1 MKTTLLTAL
10 TMTVLIG
17 ASSAQAPQSSPA
29 APVPAQQLTQTQA
42 AHLIGAA
49 STPGDHR
56 ELAQYFRREAEQK
69 RQKVRYYS
77 EVAATYRV
85 HPPRVD
91 AYRNMSTA
99 EYYQHLAMRPG
110 MQPFPTIKQRPST
123 TNLRRVLSRRSDWR
137 IRRSPTHRDG

>member
-1 MKTTLLTAL
+1 MKTTLLSAL

-17 ASSAQAPQSSPA
+17 ANSAQAPQSSPA

-69 RQKVRYYS
+69 RPKVRYYS

-99 EYYQHLAMRPG
+99 EYYQHLANEAR
-110 MQPFPTIKQRPST
+110 
-123 TNLRRVLSRRSDWR
+123 NAALSDDQTAALHDKLAEG
-137 IRRSPTHRDG
+137 IEQAK